1 MKDTDLYFCDKC
13 GKPVDKQPEQYRYQ
27 LCVDCATAI
36 YRKIFEMD
44 QETDDQ

>member
-13 GKPVDKQPEQYRYQ
+13 GKAIEKQPETYSYN
-27 LCVDCATAI
+27 LCVDCALAI

-44 QETDDQ
+44 QEKEQ